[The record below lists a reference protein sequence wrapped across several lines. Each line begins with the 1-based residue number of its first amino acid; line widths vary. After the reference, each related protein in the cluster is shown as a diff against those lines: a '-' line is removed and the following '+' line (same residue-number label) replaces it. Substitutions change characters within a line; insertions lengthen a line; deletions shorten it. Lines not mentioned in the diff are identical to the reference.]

1 MESSWITDQVAI
13 GPQHSRGQS
22 SRSQDEIGL
31 GIYHAY
37 LMSYS
42 QFPAPRRTCFCCF
55 FWMGWWDF
63 FCHKVT
69 KKRRSQVPEA
79 KHFTQQQLHVVE
91 FSCLL
96 LLVVRSHAAKGE
108 ELWRSSLFMLVVL
121 KAVFWPWLHFL
132 SSDCMLG
139 HLDFPNVL
147 WNTESPLHKRCFLIF
162 FAHVYI
168 IYVCMCVWKATFVFS
183 VLFDMFL
190 FPKSRMPETIRL
202 SCLRK
207 PVPWIW
213 PNAWIQ
219 EWSSRILVFN
229 GNLCFPRLEFRTW
242 NAWSWCQQNHCRFLK
257 TCIRNA

>member
-1 MESSWITDQVAI
+1 MF
-13 GPQHSRGQS
+13 
-22 SRSQDEIGL
+22 L
-31 GIYHAY
+31 
-37 LMSYS
+37 L
-42 QFPAPRRTCFCCF
+42 
-55 FWMGWWDF
+55 FWMGWDDGIF
-63 FCHKVT
+63 LPRQGN

-190 FPKSRMPETIRL
+190 FPKSRMPETKNVSAKEASALNLAERL
-202 SCLRK
+202 DTRVELSNTRFQWESMFPK
-207 PVPWIW
+207 VGIW
-213 PNAWIQ
+213 NSKLGMPEADVNKIT
-219 EWSSRILVFN
+219 VV
-229 GNLCFPRLEFRTW
+229 C
-242 NAWSWCQQNHCRFLK
+242 FLK
-257 TCIRNA
+257 TCWH